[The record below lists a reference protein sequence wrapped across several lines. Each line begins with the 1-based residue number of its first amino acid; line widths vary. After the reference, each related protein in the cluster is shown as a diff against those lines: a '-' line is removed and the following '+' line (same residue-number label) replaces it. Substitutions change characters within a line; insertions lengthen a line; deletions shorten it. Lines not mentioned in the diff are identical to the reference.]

1 MLIRVSNF
9 GREERYKPSEDRKSD
24 WISKDGK
31 NTVLELMTVAN
42 FTTTILRRAY
52 ISITASIVYRIH

>member
-1 MLIRVSNF
+1 MSNF
-9 GREERYKPSEDRKSD
+9 GREERDKPFEDRESD

-42 FTTTILRRAY
+42 FTTTI
-52 ISITASIVYRIH
+52 SITASILHRIHTK

>member
-1 MLIRVSNF
+1 MSNF
-9 GREERYKPSEDRKSD
+9 GREERDKPFEDRKSD
-24 WISKDGK
+24 WIVKDGK

-52 ISITASIVYRIH
+52 ISITASILHRIHTK